1 MLRLLVLA
9 LVLANGAYFAWAQGL
24 LRPYG
29 FAPVQQTEPQ
39 RLTQQLRPEAV
50 TILSA
55 AEIKRIE
62 QQVQADLVPK
72 ECLRAGPFDDA
83 QAAALRKA
91 LEGALPA
98 GSWQLDNLNLP
109 ARWIVYMGKYA
120 SPEALAKKRGELANL
135 NLKVE
140 GLNNPALEPGLS
152 LGGFDTQAAATTEL
166 QRLSQRG
173 IRTARVVQEREESRI
188 TQLKLPA
195 VSESLK
201 ARLTDIKPALAG
213 RPLKSCS

>member
-9 LVLANGAYFAWAQGL
+9 LVLANGVYFAWAQGL

-29 FAPVQQTEPQ
+29 FAPVQQNEPQ
-39 RLTQQLRPEAV
+39 RLSQQLHPEAV

-83 QAAALRKA
+83 QATALRKT
-91 LEGALPA
+91 LEATLPA
-98 GSWQLDNLNLP
+98 GSWQLDSVNLP
-109 ARWIVYMGKYA
+109 ARWIIYMGKYA
-120 SPEALAKKRGELANL
+120 TPEALAKKRGELANL

-152 LGGFDTQAAATTEL
+152 LGGFDTQAAANTEL

-173 IRTARVVQEREESRI
+173 IRTARVVQEREDSQI

-201 ARLTDIKPALAG
+201 ARLNELKPALSG
-213 RPLKSCS
+213 HPLKSCS

>member
-50 TILSA
+50 TLLSA

-83 QAAALRKA
+83 QAATLRNA

-98 GSWQLDNLNLP
+98 GSWQLDKLNLP

-120 SPEALAKKRGELANL
+120 SPEAMAKKRGELANL

-152 LGGFDTQAAATTEL
+152 LGGFDTQAAATSEL

-173 IRTARVVQEREESRI
+173 IRTARVVQEREESHI